1 MPLSPRHRCRVIVKR
16 STSAARM
23 LGAKWYAVR
32 VPRVLYTEM
41 GETINRRQRGDLAL
55 RVASFR
61 SRVQPTVPSYIQCRT
76 MDIHIKGIRGA
87 ESLPL
92 PLICRMHTW
101 MPASVPG
108 QRVASCQLPSANRST
123 VRSCPSPAV
132 NWQSMATPSRT
143 TSPRTLTH
151 AGQPHVSSAGTDP

>member
-1 MPLSPRHRCRVIVKR
+1 MPSHRETQHQCSTHAGRQMVCRE
-16 STSAARM
+16 SATSAVY
-23 LGAKWYAVR
+23 GNG
-32 VPRVLYTEM
+32 

-76 MDIHIKGIRGA
+76 MEIHIKGIRGA

-101 MPASVPG
+101 MPAG

-143 TSPRTLTH
+143 TSPHTLTH